1 MASFTVILHWGPP
14 PLGGAQ
20 ALRNDMYI
28 LVQALVLISYF
39 LAFTYRSQNYCQVP
53 PQASRSTD
61 GLPRRQKCQNMTV
74 IGRIE
79 EALTSQTIRSAAC
92 CYIVAALML
101 LPIRKPDVPPQHTP
115 PVVWVTVL

>member
-1 MASFTVILHWGPP
+1 
-14 PLGGAQ
+14 
-20 ALRNDMYI
+20 MYI
-28 LVQALVLISYF
+28 MVQALVLVSHF

-53 PQASRSTD
+53 PQASRLTD
-61 GLPRRQKCQNMTV
+61 GLPRRQKCHHMTV

-101 LPIRKPDVPPQHTP
+101 LPIRIPDVPPQHTP
-115 PVVWVTVL
+115 PCACWHG